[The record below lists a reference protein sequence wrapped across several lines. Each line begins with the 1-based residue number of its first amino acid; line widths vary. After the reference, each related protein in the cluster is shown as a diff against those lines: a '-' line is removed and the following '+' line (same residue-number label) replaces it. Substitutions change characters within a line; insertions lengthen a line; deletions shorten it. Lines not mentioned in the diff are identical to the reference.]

1 MTRSKLPDNELML
14 TQHSLESIVSPHPQ
28 AENML
33 KTTERSFA
41 ASEPGRLMQT
51 IVFTILLT
59 K

>member
-1 MTRSKLPDNELML
+1 MTRSKLPDNELMSSP
-14 TQHSLESIVSPHPQ
+14 HSLESIASPHPQ

-33 KTTERSFA
+33 KTTKRSFA
-41 ASEPGRLMQT
+41 AIEPGRLMQT